1 MNESSLS
8 LAVPPELV
16 ELVAARAAELVEDR
30 ERQAAEPWL
39 DVEEAALYIA
49 AKRQRVYDLV
59 SQGRLRHCRE
69 GRRLLFRR
77 EWLDGCLEEATIA

>member
-1 MNESSLS
+1 MSGLT
-8 LAVPPELV
+8 LPVPPELL
-16 ELVAARAAELVEDR
+16 EAIAARAAELVEDR
-30 ERQAAEPWL
+30 VSEAPEPWM
-39 DVEEAALYIA
+39 DVDEAAQYIA

-77 EWLDGCLEEATIA
+77 EWLDECLEEATAS